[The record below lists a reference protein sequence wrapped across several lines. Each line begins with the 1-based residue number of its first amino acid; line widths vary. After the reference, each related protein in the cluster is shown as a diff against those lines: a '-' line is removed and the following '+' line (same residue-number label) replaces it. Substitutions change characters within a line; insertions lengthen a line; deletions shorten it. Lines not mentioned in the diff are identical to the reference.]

1 MADIL
6 DKRPVDAE
14 MTIFKTEVEPNK
26 LNACIDKIISALS
39 AHEKRLSKLEG
50 LTGQDT
56 LMEDLD
62 TLLIL
67 CHSCVSKLM
76 NTQYPGEQF
85 TMAELGILK
94 ADIEK
99 MRFRLFGAMSSL

>member
-1 MADIL
+1 MTEIL
-6 DKRPVDAE
+6 DMIPQNAE
-14 MTIFKTEVEPNK
+14 ETIYKSEVNPMK
-26 LNACIDKIISALS
+26 LDACIDKIISALS
-39 AHEKRLSKLEG
+39 AHEKRLSKLEE

-62 TLLIL
+62 MLLIL

-76 NTQYPGEQF
+76 DTQHPEEQY
-85 TMAELGILK
+85 TMAELGVLK

-99 MRFRLFGAMSSL
+99 MRFRLFGAGGDK